1 MEPRILKNIFIN
13 TSGNNLRLC
22 EIHFN
27 DKITDVKLLS
37 GEIRWE
43 DISTSEKKKEFIGSL
58 NLPEAGEADKSIDG
72 NFNLIM
78 PGAIDPHVHF
88 DTPGFEFRDD
98 FEHGSTAA
106 AFGGVT
112 TIIDMPCTSLP
123 PVTNRNNFQTKLDAL
138 QNRSLI
144 DFAFWGGVRGNDFC
158 KTTDIEKQIMEL
170 AEAGVAAFKVYV
182 ISGMD
187 TFTDLTYERI
197 REAAET
203 IAKTGKPM
211 GVHAEDK
218 QLVVSRRSRFQA
230 EGKNDWQAY
239 CNARD
244 VSAEV
249 TAVKEIIEIAKE
261 TGVRAHIVH
270 LSSGEGLKV
279 IEDGKSKGINISAE
293 TCPHY
298 LYFTQ
303 EDFKN
308 DKIRNFLKTAPPVK
322 FEADKTKLWE
332 GLANGSLNF
341 VTTDHAG
348 CIPEKEK
355 ISENFWKVYG
365 GIPGV
370 EHRVPFLFSE
380 GFLNNNLTLEQTIN
394 LLSTNVATFF
404 GLTNKGKIEKGKD
417 ADFALIDLWKS
428 EIIKSE
434 NMHSLGKYTPFE
446 NIEVNAVVESTVLR
460 GKFVMNK
467 SDKAEVNVGYGNFIP
482 VET

>member
-1 MEPRILKNIFIN
+1 MKPRLLKNVFVN
-13 TSGNNLRLC
+13 TGGNNLRLSNIYFTDTIT
-22 EIHFN
+22 EIKFVS
-27 DKITDVKLLS
+27 D
-37 GEIRWE
+37 EIEW
-43 DISTSEKKKEFIGSL
+43 DTVSTPDKKKNFITSL
-58 NLPEAGEADKSIDG
+58 KRAETGETLDSIDG
-72 NFNLIM
+72 NFTLAI

-112 TIIDMPCTSLP
+112 TVIDMPCTSLP
-123 PVTNRNNFQTKLDAL
+123 HVTNLKNFDIKLNEL
-138 QNRSLI
+138 KNRSLI

-158 KTTDIEKQIMEL
+158 KTVNIEQQILEL
-170 AEAGVAAFKVYV
+170 AEAGVVAFKVYV

-197 REAAET
+197 EEAAQI
-203 IAKTGKPM
+203 IAKTGKPI

-218 QLVVSRRSRFQA
+218 NLVISRRTKFQA

-244 VSAEV
+244 VKAETV
-249 TAVKEIIEIAKE
+249 AVNEIIKISGK

-270 LSSGEGLKV
+270 LSSGKGLSLISEAKG
-279 IEDGKSKGINISAE
+279 DGINITAE

-298 LYFTQ
+298 LFFTQ
-303 EDFKN
+303 EDFN
-308 DKIRNFLKTAPPVK
+308 NPEIRNFLKTAPPVK
-322 FEADKTKLWE
+322 FEEDKIALWQ
-332 GLANGSLNF
+332 GLSDGSLNF

-355 ISENFWKVYG
+355 TSSDFWKVYG

-380 GFLNNNLTLEQTIN
+380 GFLKNKLTLEQTIN
-394 LLSTNVATFF
+394 LLSSNVAEFF
-404 GLTNKGKIEKGKD
+404 GLKSKGKIEKGKD
-417 ADFALIDLWKS
+417 ADFALINLWES
-428 EIIKSE
+428 EIIKAQK
-434 NMHSLGKYTPFE
+434 MHSLGKYTPFE
-446 NIEVNAVVESTVLR
+446 NLEVNATVDATILR
-460 GKFVMNK
+460 GKIVMNK
-467 SDKAEVNVGYGNFIP
+467 SGETEEEIGYGKFIA
-482 VET
+482 VTN